1 MSTLKDWTAVPEK
14 ERDVDG
20 LTYFRGLPERAKETN
35 WGLQDMEKAVLNLGY
50 RAVFA
55 EVALDGTQLEQ
66 QQLADANKELSK
78 RVKGLE
84 LTVARYKKQLSQ
96 LRD

>member
-50 RAVFA
+50 RAVIA
-55 EVALDGTQLEQ
+55 EAAVSIATAGSQ
-66 QQLADANKELSK
+66 DAEDEVDELRK